1 MKNILKNSETL
12 FKNLLPGNRLTQDE
26 VKNLQ
31 NFYLEI
37 ISQSSKI
44 SAEFKG
50 ISEWDLT
57 TSESEIKKIIN
68 SW

>member
-68 SW
+68 S